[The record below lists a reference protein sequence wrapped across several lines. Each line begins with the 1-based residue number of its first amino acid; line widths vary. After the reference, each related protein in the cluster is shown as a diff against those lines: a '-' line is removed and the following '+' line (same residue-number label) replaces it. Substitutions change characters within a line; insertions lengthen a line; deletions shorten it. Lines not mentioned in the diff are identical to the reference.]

1 MWRIQLKK
9 ITILILFSLFCA
21 THGFS
26 MSAGTGF
33 SVFVPESLYL
43 YGDGSVSMEQSLQF
57 SLGLTDIISVPI
69 GVTYNTNYGLM
80 VNNEPDVSGAWFYSD
95 SIMPYILVKA
105 HIPVGKVYFEFF
117 GGGAV
122 NYNFTLRPLEGNIE
136 EDLSVGGNQAVI
148 LDDSLEFEKSVG
160 FGYLAGGSI
169 GVTFG
174 DISVDITVQYRSIW
188 HKLNFS
194 GEFHPASGVS
204 PGQKFESDAN
214 LIMRGLSIG
223 LGGSFKF

>member
-1 MWRIQLKK
+1 MKK
-9 ITILILFSLFCA
+9 YLLVLLFCYIS
-21 THGFS
+21 TTNLFS

-57 SLGLTDIISVPI
+57 SLGLTDIISLPI

-95 SIMPYILVKA
+95 SIMPYIMVKA
-105 HIPVGKVYFEFF
+105 HIPVGKLYFEFF

-136 EDLSVGGNQAVI
+136 ADLSNGSGQAVI

-174 DISVDITVQYRSIW
+174 DISVDISVQYRSIW

-194 GEFHPASGVS
+194 GEFHPSSAVS